1 MAEHPALW
9 PNTGTSTPPGPGLT
23 AEPLQPKHEEI
34 SHNERPRRTL
44 RGDTPTDRAVPSDH
58 VSPRS
63 LSPTE
68 FGAHFD
74 AVCTNIDRVVH
85 GKPDA
90 VRLAVITLIA
100 GGHLLIEDVP
110 GVGKTSLA
118 KALATSVGCTWK
130 RVQFTPDL
138 LPSDLIG
145 VTVYRRSDEAFHF
158 TPGPVFA
165 NLVVA
170 DEINRASPKTQS
182 ALLEAMEERTVS
194 VDGIRNDLPQPFMV
208 IATQNPIE
216 QEGTYRLPESQI
228 DRFMM
233 RLSLGYPDPR
243 AEVRMLDDSGSGSTL
258 PDLAAVVD
266 PATLAAM
273 IDHARA
279 LHLADALKDYLVRIV
294 TATRQH
300 PEVLLGLSPRAT
312 LQLAAAARAHA
323 AAQGRDHVLPD
334 DIKAVAEPCLAHRL
348 LLVNDRQRQQSGAA
362 LVADVLARVPV
373 PVGR

>member
-1 MAEHPALW
+1 M
-9 PNTGTSTPPGPGLT
+9 
-23 AEPLQPKHEEI
+23 
-34 SHNERPRRTL
+34 
-44 RGDTPTDRAVPSDH
+44 
-58 VSPRS
+58 SPRS

-68 FGAHFD
+68 FQTHVD
-74 AVCTNIDRVVH
+74 AVRTNMDRVIH
-85 GKPDA
+85 GKPEA
-90 VRLAVITLIA
+90 IELAIITLIA

-182 ALLEAMEERTVS
+182 ALLEAMEERTVT
-194 VDGIRNDLPQPFMV
+194 VDGTRHDLPTPFMV

-228 DRFMM
+228 DRFMV
-233 RLSLGYPDPR
+233 RLSLGYPDAA
-243 AEVRMLDDSGSGSTL
+243 AEARMLDDWGAGATL
-258 PDLAAVVD
+258 PDLGAVID
-266 PATLAAM
+266 TPTLHAM
-273 IDHARA
+273 IGCARGVF
-279 LHLADALKDYLVRIV
+279 LADPLKDYLVRLV

-300 PEVLLGLSPRAT
+300 PDVVVGLSPRAT
-312 LQLAAAARAHA
+312 LQLAAAARTRA

-334 DIKAVAEPCLAHRL
+334 DVKAVAEPCLAHRL
-348 LLVNDRQRQQSGAA
+348 VMANDRLRQQSGTA
-362 LVADVLARVPV
+362 VITEVLARVPV
-373 PVGR
+373 PLSR